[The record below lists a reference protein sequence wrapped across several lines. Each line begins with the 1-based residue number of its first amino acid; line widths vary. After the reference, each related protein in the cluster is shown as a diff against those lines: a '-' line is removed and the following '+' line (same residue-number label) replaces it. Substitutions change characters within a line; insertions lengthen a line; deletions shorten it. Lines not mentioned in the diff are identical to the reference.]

1 MAAESVALELLAPA
15 RDADTALAAI
25 AHGADAIYM
34 GGPAFGARSA
44 AGNSIAD
51 IRRVVE
57 AAAPFG
63 VKTYVTL
70 NTILYDDELES
81 ARRLVHELYDTGVD
95 ALIVQDMA
103 LLEMDIPPI
112 DLHASTQCDTR
123 TPEKA
128 AMLARAGFSQI
139 VLPREFS
146 LRQIARA
153 AKAAP
158 ESVMEVFVHGA
169 LCVSYSGDCQ
179 AGLVTTGRSANRG
192 CCPQICRLEFRL
204 TDAGG
209 NTVVPPDGG
218 RATRHWLSLAD
229 MNRLTHLARLA
240 EAGAR
245 SFKIEGRLKNASYVK
260 QVTAAYSA
268 ALDRLVSESGG
279 RYRRASFGR
288 SVARFVPD
296 LSACFN
302 RGFTS
307 YFLHEGTDMKV
318 SSTLTPKWTGPKVAT
333 FTGRRGA
340 ALCIRTDAT
349 IAPGDGLGWFGS
361 DGRFRGFRVNR
372 AEGNLIFPAPKSDV
386 PDRAG
391 TPLYRNLDTAVESA
405 LSRPDSASRTIATEA
420 VLRAGAD
427 GHISLRM
434 TDSRGMEADVSTEG
448 TFTDA
453 ARNDQTAYRRDIIGR
468 LGGTPYSLDSY
479 RDEAPQ
485 TFVPAKE
492 LAALRRDAIAALDR
506 QWAARTRTGGRRTG
520 TLAPDEFA
528 GQTLSY
534 HDNVSNRLSE
544 RFYRSRGAV
553 VAEHALET
561 EPRKGPLRV
570 MTTRYCLRRE
580 QGACLRKPEEA
591 RRLPAGDLYLEAP
604 AGRLRLHCDCQ
615 NCQMHIFIDRP

>member
-1 MAAESVALELLAPA
+1 MAAESVSLELLAPA

-25 AHGADAIYM
+25 THGADAVYM

-63 VKTYVTL
+63 VKVYVTL
-70 NTILYDDELES
+70 NTILYDDELEP
-81 ARRLVHELYDTGVD
+81 ARRLVHELYDAGVD

-112 DLHASTQCDTR
+112 ELHASTQCDTR

-146 LRQIARA
+146 LRQIAEA

-158 ESVMEVFVHGA
+158 EAAMEVFVHGA

-179 AGLVTTGRSANRG
+179 AGFVTAGRSANRG

-204 TDAGG
+204 TDAAGK
-209 NTVVPPDGG
+209 TVAPPDGD

-229 MNRLTHLARLA
+229 MNRLASLAELA

-268 ALDRLVSESGG
+268 ALDRLVAESGG
-279 RYRRASFGR
+279 RYRRSSSGR
-288 SVARFVPD
+288 STAQFVPD

-302 RGFTS
+302 RGFTP
-307 YFLHEGTDMKV
+307 YFLHEGTDEKV
-318 SSTLTPKWTGPKVAT
+318 SSTLTPKWTGPRVAT
-333 FTGRRGA
+333 FVRRQGA
-340 ALCIRTDAT
+340 ALRIRTDAA
-349 IAPGDGLGWFGS
+349 IAAGDGLGWFGP

-372 AEGNLIFPAPKSDV
+372 AEADMIFPAPKSDI

-405 LSRPDSASRTIATEA
+405 LSRPDSASRTIAVDA
-420 VLRAGAD
+420 VLSAGAD
-427 GHISLRM
+427 GHITLRL
-434 TDSRGMEADVSTEG
+434 TDSRGIEATATTEG
-448 TFTDA
+448 TFTDT
-453 ARNDQTAYRRDIIGR
+453 ARNDQTAYRRDIFGR

-485 TFVPAKE
+485 TFIPAKE
-492 LAALRRDAIAALDR
+492 LATLRRDAIAALDR
-506 QWAARTRTGGRRTG
+506 QWAGRPRSEKRRTG
-520 TLAPDEFA
+520 ALAPDEFA
-528 GQTLSY
+528 GQQLSY

-544 RFYRSRGAV
+544 RFYLSHGATMGQ
-553 VAEHALET
+553 HALES
-561 EPRKGPLRV
+561 EPRKGQLRV

-580 QGACLRKPEEA
+580 QGACLRKPDEA
-591 RRLPAGDLYLEAP
+591 RRLPDGDLFLEAP
-604 AGRLRLHCDCQ
+604 VGRLRLHCDCT